1 MADLRTSYL
10 GLELDHPVVASA
22 SPLSRTLDG
31 IRSLEDGGASAIV
44 LASLFEEQIN
54 GSDRYGGTETDAY
67 LELIRQA
74 RQAVSVP
81 VIASLN
87 ATADEGWTRHAAAM
101 HEAGASAIELNIFHI
116 PADPAISGRVVEQR
130 YIDIV
135 LAVRAATNLRLAVKI
150 APYFSSIGEM
160 ARRLIVA
167 GADGLVL
174 FNRFYQPDI
183 DLETRNLVTTLEL
196 SARQEIRLPL
206 LWIGLLYGRLP
217 CNLAATTGVE
227 TSGEVVKYLLAGA
240 DVVMTTSSLLRNGP
254 GHIRTLVTGLRRWL
268 DQNDYATVRQSRGT
282 LSHAR
287 AADPGAF
294 ERANYVR
301 MLQEY
306 RSYAK

>member
-1 MADLRTSYL
+1 
-10 GLELDHPVVASA
+10 
-22 SPLSRTLDG
+22 
-31 IRSLEDGGASAIV
+31 
-44 LASLFEEQIN
+44 
-54 GSDRYGGTETDAY
+54 
-67 LELIRQA
+67 
-74 RQAVSVP
+74 
-81 VIASLN
+81 
-87 ATADEGWTRHAAAM
+87 
-101 HEAGASAIELNIFHI
+101 
-116 PADPAISGRVVEQR
+116 
-130 YIDIV
+130 
-135 LAVRAATNLRLAVKI
+135 
-150 APYFSSIGEM
+150 M

-183 DLETRNLVTTLEL
+183 DLETRQLVTTLEL

-206 LWIGLLYGRLP
+206 LWIGLLHGRVP
-217 CNLAATTGVE
+217 ASLAATTGVE

-254 GHIRTLVTGLRRWL
+254 GHIRTLRTGLRRWL
-268 DQNDYATVRQSRGT
+268 DQNSYATVRQMRGT

-306 RSYAK
+306 RAYVK